1 MSLKERVLKKE
12 MMFDKEKA
20 NKLALWIRDNE
31 EDLKD
36 LLEMNFPISKIHN
49 QAVEDL
55 GDDYPHEVNFK
66 SALFFSLGQLD
77 AIRKMNSSGLKQYET
92 PSIVEDNNDVKIEEV
107 KSEKIKPC
115 KVGNKKYY
123 YAKYILKE
131 KENELIRLSASKKG
145 MQDFLY
151 NKRNKTLDA
160 FGKPVTL
167 KILEIRLAS
176 KDDLKKMGIINAGTD
191 K

>member
-77 AIRKMNSSGLKQYET
+77 AIRKINSLKYTKEET
-92 PSIVEDNNDVKIEEV
+92 PSVTEINNNEEV
-107 KSEKIKPC
+107 KKEKVKPY
-115 KVGNKKYY
+115 KVGSKKYY
-123 YAKYILKE
+123 FAKYVLKD
-131 KENELIRLSASKKG
+131 KECELIRLSASKKG